1 MIAVTIIY
9 DIGKTNKKMAV
20 LDHQLNI
27 LYQQQITIDEIY
39 DEDNFPSENLAALT
53 DWMFQSLKAIIES
66 REFIVE
72 KINFSAYG
80 ATMVHLDNNGKV
92 LTPVYNYLKNIPEN
106 IVVEFLAKYSS
117 QLAVDTASPV
127 LGMLNAGM
135 QLYWLKYT
143 KPEIYGTIKYA
154 LHLPQYLSYFFTGKF
169 YSDITSIGCH
179 TLLWYFERNDYHD
192 WVYQEGIHEKLA
204 PIQEIDHM
212 ELVNIFDQKIRVG
225 IGVHD
230 SSATLVPYLK
240 YSMEKFIL
248 LSTGTWC
255 VTLNP
260 FRDDRLTEK
269 DMDEGCLNYI
279 RYDKLPVR
287 ATSIFL
293 GNEYQLQIKKLCDLY
308 KIPES
313 EILKIEYNNGLYE
326 KWSYNINRYFC
337 FSSLDE
343 TTVGIIDP
351 KEQFQNIHEAYHKL
365 ILELTNVLIDN
376 MQKTVG
382 ADFPNVAF
390 VDGGFTQNSV
400 FLKILQLKLSQME
413 FLVSQFVSGAVIGAA
428 ILIAGTSIDSNVLKP
443 ILNFEPIKF

>member
-1 MIAVTIIY
+1 
-9 DIGKTNKKMAV
+9 
-20 LDHQLNI
+20 
-27 LYQQQITIDEIY
+27 
-39 DEDNFPSENLAALT
+39 
-53 DWMFQSLKAIIES
+53 
-66 REFIVE
+66 
-72 KINFSAYG
+72 
-80 ATMVHLDNNGKV
+80 
-92 LTPVYNYLKNIPEN
+92 
-106 IVVEFLAKYSS
+106 
-117 QLAVDTASPV
+117 
-127 LGMLNAGM
+127 
-135 QLYWLKYT
+135 
-143 KPEIYGTIKYA
+143 
-154 LHLPQYLSYFFTGKF
+154 
-169 YSDITSIGCH
+169 
-179 TLLWYFERNDYHD
+179 
-192 WVYQEGIHEKLA
+192 
-204 PIQEIDHM
+204 
-212 ELVNIFDQKIRVG
+212 
-225 IGVHD
+225 
-230 SSATLVPYLK
+230 
-240 YSMEKFIL
+240 MEKFIL

-260 FRDDRLTEK
+260 FRHDRLTEK
-269 DMDEGCLNYI
+269 ELDEGCLNYI

-313 EILKIEYNNGLYE
+313 EILKIEYNNELYE

-337 FSSLDE
+337 FSTLDE

-365 ILELTNVLIDN
+365 ILELTNVLLDN

-400 FLKILQLKLSQME
+400 FLKILQRKLSQME